1 VANKTDAA
9 LTMVARFIDADPHQA
24 ALALESLD
32 ADDAARVVRALPPS
46 AVTQALSVCRPQF
59 AGSILDRV
67 DPELATGL
75 LALADPDDAAEAFRA
90 MTEAARM
97 NVLSRLTPERRREL
111 LERLAYPEHSA
122 GRLMRTD
129 VLSFSKD
136 ARVRDVVTRLRAAAA
151 AGSRA
156 QPHTYAYVVG
166 PDRRLLGVLNMRDL
180 LLADDEARVETIMRT
195 DVISV
200 PAHVDRE
207 ELVNAPGLGNFLSIP
222 VIDAQGRLL
231 GAVLTADLLETS
243 QEEATEDLQRMFGAS
258 AEERAFSTPAFK
270 MRQRL
275 PWLTVNLATAFL
287 ASAVVAM
294 FQGLIGR
301 IAALAVFLPI
311 VAGQG
316 GNAGVQSLSVVL
328 RGLVTGEVRV
338 RDGARLVVLEI
349 GVGAVN
355 GAVIGLITAFCAYL
369 WKGNPWLG
377 LVIGLAMIVNMLAA
391 GLAGAAIP
399 LTMKR
404 LGLDPAQSS
413 GIFLTTV
420 TDVVGFFSFLGFAT
434 IFQSRLMGL

>member
-9 LTMVARFIDADPHQA
+9 LTLVRRFIETDPHQA
-24 ALALESLD
+24 AIALESLD
-32 ADDAARVVRALPPS
+32 ADDAARVVRALPPDAAS
-46 AVTQALSVCRPQF
+46 SALSAAHPQF
-59 AGSILDRV
+59 AASVLDRV
-67 DPELATGL
+67 GPELATGL
-75 LALADPDDAAEAFRA
+75 LALADPDDAADAFRA
-90 MTEAARM
+90 MSESARGE
-97 NVLSRLTPERRREL
+97 VLARLTTERRREL
-111 LERLAYPEHSA
+111 LERLSYPEHSA

-136 ARVRDVVTRLRAAAA
+136 ARVRDVVARLRAAAT
-151 AGSRA
+151 GRTPQS
-156 QPHTYAYVVG
+156 YAYVVG

-180 LLADDEARVETIMRT
+180 LLADDDARVETIMRT

-207 ELVNAPGLGNFLSIP
+207 ELVAAPGLGHYLSIP

-258 AEERAFSTPAFK
+258 AEERAFSPFDFK

-287 ASAVVAM
+287 ASGVVAL

-338 RDGARLVVLEI
+338 RDGARLVVLEL

-355 GAVIGLITAFCAYL
+355 GAVIGAITALGAYL

-399 LTMKR
+399 LAMKR
-404 LGLDPAQSS
+404 LGFDPAQSS

-420 TDVVGFFSFLGFAT
+420 TDCVGFFSFLGFAT
-434 IFQSRLMGL
+434 IFQSRLLGL